1 MKANVRKAVEN
12 AKIDAAILC
21 CYYTTILVL
30 NGKYGFGQKR
40 LQDFTEEFSKTMRD
54 YFDRYDEV
62 TLDALKKHAEAKGID
77 IEEVR
82 KHG

>member
-1 MKANVRKAVEN
+1 MKANVRKAVES
-12 AKIDAAILC
+12 AKIDAAIMC
-21 CYYTTILVL
+21 CYYTAILVL

-40 LQDFTEEFSKTMRD
+40 LQGFTEEFSKTMRD